1 MVEST
6 QTTLSTQESEAVV
19 QVSTPLT
26 YSRQIFE
33 SFDVQ
38 PRGVERALFRALR
51 RARMRSL
58 FSDAILSKTPY
69 TKEDLWNLLDG
80 VTAGGYP
87 VAEQM
92 KITRL
97 KSFYDRVFFAVSD
110 GTFTGTSLFSPDV
123 PDPDLSIESP
133 AERALVFCAKAIL
146 LGADPAYAR
155 IVANG
160 ILVSEGLD
168 SLILSHTDGDVY
180 DSALHTLKASGNAT
194 PLFALMLTRY
204 DEDD

>member
-1 MVEST
+1 
-6 QTTLSTQESEAVV
+6 V
-19 QVSTPLT
+19 QINAPLT
-26 YSRQIFE
+26 YSHQIFE

-38 PRGVERALFRALR
+38 PRGLERALFRALR

-58 FSDAILSKTPY
+58 FSDALLSKTPY

-92 KITRL
+92 KITGL

-110 GTFTGTSLFSPDV
+110 GTFDASSLFTHDV
-123 PDPDLSIESP
+123 PELDLSIPSP
-133 AERALVFCAKAIL
+133 VERALVFCARAIL
-146 LGADPAYAR
+146 SGADPAYAR

-160 ILVSEGLD
+160 ILVSEGVD
-168 SLILSHTDGDVY
+168 ALILHPADGDAY
-180 DSALHTLKASGNAT
+180 DSALDTLQASGNAT
-194 PLFALMLTRY
+194 PLFTLMLARY
-204 DEDD
+204 DEED